1 MDSTVRGGGG
11 CGEAAVDA
19 AVPNMGDVA
28 PNLGDAVPARP
39 LVLAGGAEEA
49 SALRVMS

>member
-11 CGEAAVDA
+11 CGEAVDA

-49 SALRVMS
+49 SALWVMS